1 MSIDLSPTSE
11 ERYRGSTP
19 TGYDLECR
27 GYGLW
32 RTDRQTRKLRDE
44 LGAGDILQLTATDPG
59 APEDIPAWCR
69 LTRNP
74 LIYQEH
80 PTYYIQAKE
89 QS

>member
-1 MSIDLSPTSE
+1 M
-11 ERYRGSTP
+11 
-19 TGYDLECR
+19 
-27 GYGLW
+27 
-32 RTDRQTRKLRDE
+32 DRPQPDTTWDAGEMGCGELIVKLKLKLRDE

-59 APEDIPAWCR
+59 APQDIPAWCR

-89 QS
+89 QP